1 MNKNVI
7 QNLPQQVQNVLAAMR
22 DYDYSLY
29 SHSVRV
35 GVLAGRVA
43 DALGIESEYCRV
55 ARIAGFVHDY
65 GKLKIPVEVLN
76 APRQLTEAEQII
88 IRGHVLAGLYDLYL
102 RDSFFFSPSILVA
115 VAQHHENLDGSGYP
129 FGLKQ
134 ISLTGKILR
143 VCDAFDALTH
153 ARSYKPSFN
162 LRDSFCILKTFSGT
176 QYDEEVI
183 KGLESII
190 KDNEFAIAD
199 LCRDYF

>member
-1 MNKNVI
+1 MNKQVI
-7 QNLPQQVQNVLAAMR
+7 QNLPQQVQNALIAMR

-29 SHSVRV
+29 SHSIRV
-35 GVLAGRVA
+35 GVLAGCVA
-43 DALGIESEYCRV
+43 EILALEDRCCNTV
-55 ARIAGFVHDY
+55 RIAGFVHDY
-65 GKLKIPVEVLN
+65 GKLEIPVEVLN
-76 APRQLTEAEQII
+76 APRQLTEDEQAIM
-88 IRGHVLAGLYDLYL
+88 RGHVLAGLYKLYL
-102 RDSFFFSPSILVA
+102 ADSSFFSPSILTA

-183 KGLESII
+183 KGLENII
-190 KDNEFAIAD
+190 KDNEFAVAD